1 MLKVTF
7 DISTMNEG
15 TKEEK
20 ALEHTRATNYASEE
34 AKDVYKS
41 LVLRNTVAREDIGA
55 YTKH

>member
-1 MLKVTF
+1 
-7 DISTMNEG
+7 MNEG

-41 LVLRNTVAREDIGA
+41 LVLRNTVAREDISA
-55 YTKH
+55 YTKHLQEKDAFK